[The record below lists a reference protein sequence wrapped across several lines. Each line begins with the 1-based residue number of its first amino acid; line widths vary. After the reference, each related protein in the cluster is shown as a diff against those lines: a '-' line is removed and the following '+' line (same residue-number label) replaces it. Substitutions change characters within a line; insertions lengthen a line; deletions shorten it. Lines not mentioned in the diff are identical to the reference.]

1 MATNYICGMER
12 IVALDKIE
20 GVAREVLG
28 IIGKKTVIAFHG
40 LMGSGKTTFIRAMCQ
55 VLGVKDA
62 VSSPTYSIINEYKGS
77 RGNILHI
84 DLYRL
89 KNNEELMRAGVEDSL
104 YSGNLCLVEW
114 PELAFSLL
122 PDDTVHIYLEAI
134 DESTRRIRIGDN

>member
-1 MATNYICGMER
+1 MER